1 MLKKL
6 FASILGSD
14 IYILV
19 ACFLAIGFLLMCWHY
34 IRLIRRYI
42 ADWHNDGDLDFSKY
56 MHGRLRVWYSLFVTM
71 ISIFPL
77 LGMFGTVRGL
87 LMMDFVAGNIEFMK
101 HNFFSALTSTAW
113 GIIFSIIFKMVY
125 ALVSNK
131 IEICIEE
138 SEKMERE
145 IGAY

>member
-14 IYILV
+14 LYILGF
-19 ACFLAIGFLLMCWHY
+19 ALLTFLFLGMCEHY